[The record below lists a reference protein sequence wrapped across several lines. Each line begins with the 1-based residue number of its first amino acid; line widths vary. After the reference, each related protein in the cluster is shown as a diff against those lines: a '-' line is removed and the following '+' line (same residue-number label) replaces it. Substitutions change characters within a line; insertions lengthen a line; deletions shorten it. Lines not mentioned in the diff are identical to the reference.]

1 MKNVLIM
8 IVAMFV
14 AFGFSGCAP
23 QMLEGVNPEGKSY
36 NSAINTKQGEDGL
49 ELKIMTFAETNP
61 KARFD
66 LIVKAAAKEFD
77 KKGIKYFTI
86 LNDLYNNGFVTGLGL
101 SNMITNTNDAWN
113 YCFPSAFGLEVKC
126 KPMEFDKPVYSFRGE
141 AKDYFRPQWSV
152 KEVLAT
158 ISKEDKELI
167 LKEISSKE
175 INNVK

>member
-1 MKNVLIM
+1 MRNLFIT
-8 IVAMFV
+8 IIAIFV
-14 AFGFSGCAP
+14 VFAFNGCSP
-23 QMLEGVNPEGKSY
+23 KMLEGVNPEGKAY
-36 NSAINTKQGEDGL
+36 NGAINTKQSEEGL

-77 KKGIKYFTI
+77 KKGIQYFSI
-86 LNDLYNNGFVTGLGL
+86 VPIVYNNGGVAGLGI
-101 SNMITNTNDAWN
+101 SSFVTNTNDAWN

-126 KPMEFDKPVYSFRGE
+126 KSIEFEKPVFTFRGE
-141 AKDYFRPQWSV
+141 VKDYFRPQWSV